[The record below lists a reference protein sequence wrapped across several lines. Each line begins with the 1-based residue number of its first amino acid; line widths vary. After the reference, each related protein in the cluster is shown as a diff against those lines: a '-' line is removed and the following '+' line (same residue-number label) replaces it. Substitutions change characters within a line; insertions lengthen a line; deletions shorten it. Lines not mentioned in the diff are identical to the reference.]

1 MFRNAHTSRGTVAAL
16 AVALVAGLVVGA
28 IADDTGDDVSLE
40 TKILSATVYSHQ
52 AQIVRSGTVSL
63 DAGSSR
69 ILCSDLP
76 EGFVETSLIVEG
88 SGSADAQI
96 VGIDFERRE
105 ADYEGTPRYQ
115 ELRAEVDVLAVE
127 RADLKLRRDVIRRRS
142 AMTQS
147 VSDLSVER
155 GREQLAA
162 GTFSMQEWRELLAF
176 MEEETLAGE
185 LRLQEIEARRTEIGK
200 RLRWIEGEIAK
211 MWTGDSRGKDLVVDC
226 EVASPG
232 ELTFEITYIVGGA
245 SWHPEYTVR
254 YIEELDEV
262 ELTYAARISQSTGE
276 DWNGVDVLLSTA
288 SPHVG
293 AAPPTLFP
301 HFLGA
306 VRGGIS
312 GRVTDATTG
321 APLGF
326 ANISIVG
333 TPYGGMTNRDGHY
346 EITGLTSGKYTIQA
360 GYMGY
365 EPTRRV
371 NIRVIA
377 GATKRVDMA
386 LQPARIS
393 AGETATRRGMDSEDM
408 RIRPINTVAE
418 AIATQPGV
426 VLHEGQIHVRG
437 GRSSEV
443 EMYVDGIAL
452 SQAEITPTV
461 PYAEMTVAG
470 SEFAASLVIAKPVE
484 LETGAEPRRV
494 LVVQRRILGTF
505 VREAIPRYSDHVFV
519 RGTLVNPLDVPILA
533 GPAEVYVESA
543 PAKGAPPVTNFVGKD
558 SIQDVAPGEEF
569 TMYLGADQS
578 LKVEQEIAREVLTR
592 AGSRK
597 TKIRFTVSIT
607 SESFRK
613 LPAELWVLD
622 RVPISMIKDVEVRD
636 IEILPE
642 PDEYDEEGLL
652 TWKLTL
658 DAGERAEIVSEYT
671 VEFPSDFTPRG
682 INLE

>member
-1 MFRNAHTSRGTVAAL
+1 MFRNAHTSLCTVAVL
-16 AVALVAGLVVGA
+16 AVLFVAALVAGAV
-28 IADDTGDDVSLE
+28 ADDPGNSNHTGNDVSLE
-40 TKILSATVYSHQ
+40 TKIASATVYSHQ
-52 AQIVRSGTVSL
+52 AQIVRRGTVSL
-63 DAGSSR
+63 AAGSSR

-88 SGSADAQI
+88 RGSAEAQI

-105 ADYEGTPRYQ
+105 DDYRGTPRYK
-115 ELRAEVDVLAVE
+115 ELSEELETLHAE
-127 RADLKLRRDVIRRRS
+127 RADLIIQRDAIKRRE
-142 AMTQS
+142 AMTRS
-147 VSDLSVER
+147 VSDLSVSK

-176 MEEETLAGE
+176 IEEETLAGE
-185 LRLQEIEARRTEIGK
+185 LRLQEIREKSDEIEK
-200 RLRWIEGEIAK
+200 RMRWIDGEMRK
-211 MWTGDSRGKDLVVDC
+211 MRGNATGGKDLIVDC
-226 EVASPG
+226 EVASAG
-232 ELTFEITYIVGGA
+232 DLTFEITYIVGGA

-254 YIEELDEV
+254 YIEEFDEV

-306 VRGGIS
+306 VRGAIT

-326 ANISIVG
+326 ANIMVVG
-333 TPYGGMTNRDGHY
+333 TPYGGTTNRDGHY
-346 EITGLTSGKYTIQA
+346 EIRGVESGKYTIQA

-426 VLHEGQIHVRG
+426 VLHEGEIHVRG

-443 EMYVDGIAL
+443 KMYVDAPAI
-452 SQAEITPTV
+452 S
-461 PYAEMTVAG
+461 YAEMTVAG
-470 SEFAASLVIAKPVE
+470 SEFAANLVIAKPVE
-484 LETGAEPRRV
+484 LETGAEPKRV
-494 LVVQRRILGTF
+494 LVVQRRIPGTF

-543 PAKGAPPVTNFVGKD
+543 PAQEGPPVTNFVGKD

-569 TMYLGADQS
+569 TMYLGVDQS

-597 TKIRFTVSIT
+597 TKIRYTVSIM

-622 RVPISMIKDVEVRD
+622 RVPVSMIKDVAVRD

-642 PDEYDEEGLL
+642 PDEHDEEGLL

-658 DAGERAEIVSEYT
+658 DAGERAEIVTEYT
-671 VEFPSDFTPRG
+671 VEFPSAFTPRG

>member
-1 MFRNAHTSRGTVAAL
+1 MFRNAHTSRCAVAAL
-16 AVALVAGLVVGA
+16 AVLLVAALVVGA

-40 TKILSATVYSHQ
+40 TKIASATVYSHQ
-52 AQIVRSGTVSL
+52 AQIVRRGTVNL

-88 SGSADAQI
+88 RGSADAQI

-105 ADYEGTPRYQ
+105 DDYEGTPRYK
-115 ELRAEVDVLAVE
+115 ELSDELETLHAE
-127 RADLKLRRDVIRRRS
+127 RADLIIQRDAIKRRE
-142 AMTQS
+142 AMTRS
-147 VSDLSVER
+147 VSDLSVSN

-176 MEEETLAGE
+176 IEEETLAGE
-185 LRLQEIEARRTEIGK
+185 LRLQEIREKSDEIEK
-200 RLRWIEGEIAK
+200 RMRWVDGEMRK
-211 MWTGDSRGKDLVVDC
+211 MRGNATGGKDLVIDC

-276 DWNGVDVLLSTA
+276 DWNAVDVLLSTA

-306 VRGGIS
+306 VRGGIT
-312 GRVTDATTG
+312 GRVTDATSG
-321 APLGF
+321 APLAF
-326 ANISIVG
+326 ANIMVVG
-333 TPYGGMTNRDGHY
+333 TPYGGTTNRDGYY
-346 EITGLTSGKYTIQA
+346 EITNIESGKYTIEA
-360 GYMGY
+360 RYMGY
-365 EPTRRV
+365 ESTRRV
-371 NIRVIA
+371 NIRVVA
-377 GATKRVDMA
+377 GTTKRVDMA
-386 LQPARIS
+386 LKPVRL
-393 AGETATRRGMDSEDM
+393 TADEVVVEASRPK
-408 RIRPINTVAE
+408 IRPISTTGE

-426 VLHEGQIHVRG
+426 VVYDGGVHLRG

-443 EMYVDGIAL
+443 KTYVDAPAI
-452 SQAEITPTV
+452 S
-461 PYAEMTVAG
+461 YAEMTVAG
-470 SEFAASLVIAKPVE
+470 SEFAANLVIGKPVE
-484 LETGAEPRRV
+484 LETGAEPKRV
-494 LVVQRRILGTF
+494 LVVQRRIPGTF

-519 RGTLVNPLDVPILA
+519 RGTLVNPLEVPILA

-543 PAKGAPPVTNFVGKD
+543 PAQEGPPVTNFVGKD
-558 SIQDVAPGEEF
+558 MMEDIAPGEEF

-578 LKVEQEIAREVLTR
+578 LKVEQEISREVLSR

-597 TKIRFTVSIT
+597 TKIRYTVSIT

-622 RVPISMIKDVEVRD
+622 RVPVSMIKDVAVRNV
-636 IEILPE
+636 EILPE
-642 PDEYDEEGLL
+642 PDEHDEEGLL

-658 DAGERAEIVSEYT
+658 DAGERAEILTEYT
-671 VEFPSDFTPRG
+671 VEFPSAFTPRG